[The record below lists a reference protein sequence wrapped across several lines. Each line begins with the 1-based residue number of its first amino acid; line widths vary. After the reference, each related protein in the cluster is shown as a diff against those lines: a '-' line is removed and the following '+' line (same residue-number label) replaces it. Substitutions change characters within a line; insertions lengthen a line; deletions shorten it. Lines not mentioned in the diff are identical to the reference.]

1 MVTHKAWEKNLLIKY
16 LCPRDFRRGEM
27 EEKMKEKIIQY
38 LEEKKECKIRDLE
51 KIVRPKS
58 SKEFTE
64 MVKSLN
70 ELEDEKLIYNDHT
83 SLYLIDD
90 IHFMAGSAKDISRYE
105 IVVFNENNKVYVPKN
120 KKMKIFDKDEVLVRL
135 KPEPSLIKVF
145 NHGLT
150 NITGVMIVKKKKTFF
165 YSDLDL
171 HCSIRVVN
179 EKEFSFKKRTKVVC
193 QIVKYADPLEV
204 RIIQVLGHPDDA
216 GVDISAMLTSNQ
228 VRQVFNGKIVKE
240 CKRIPAK
247 VQKDELENRKDL
259 RNLLTVTIDGD
270 DAKDFDDAISIVKN
284 EKGYLLYVHIADVS
298 HYVKEN
304 SALDQEAYLRG
315 NSIYVCDRVVPMLP
329 FDLSNGICSLNPNVD
344 RLTITCAM
352 QVDERG
358 NLLTYN
364 VFPSVIHSD
373 KRCTYK
379 KVNACL
385 AGDET
390 ILEEYSEV
398 KDLLFTLESLAKLL
412 KKQSHNRGC
421 IDFNTKEAKIIMDKN
436 GYPVD
441 VTVLERGF
449 AEQMIEECMILAN
462 VCVAHHMHVNK
473 IPSMYRVHEN
483 PDPKKVATICTVANS
498 LRIPFDFYPDEVN
511 ASQIQK
517 FLESIQDENAYEVL
531 SMVALR
537 SMQKARYD
545 AHCLGH
551 FGLALEEYCHFTS
564 PIRRYSDLVVHRML
578 HAYCFNE
585 QKRTPSND
593 EKKIEKQA
601 FHISE
606 KERDAIMME
615 RMVNDYKKAQ
625 FMEKRIGQVF
635 EGTIVGVMSFGFFVE
650 MDNTVEGLV
659 PVHTLSNDFY
669 DYDEDTM
676 TLKGQ
681 THGKVFQMGMR
692 VRVVC
697 TDVQREKG
705 QVTFSLL
712 ERRNHD

>member
-1 MVTHKAWEKNLLIKY
+1 
-16 LCPRDFRRGEM
+16 
-27 EEKMKEKIIQY
+27 MKEKIIQY

-105 IVVFNENNKVYVPKN
+105 IAVFNENNKVYVPKN

-298 HYVKEN
+298 HYVKEG
-304 SALDQEAYLRG
+304 SIIDKEAVKRATSVYL
-315 NSIYVCDRVVPMLP
+315 VDRTIPMLP
-329 FDLSNGICSLNPNVD
+329 ERLCNFICSLRP
-344 RLTITCAM
+344 
-352 QVDERG
+352 DEEK
-358 NLLTYN
+358 LAY
-364 VFPSVIHSD
+364 SVIFNMNE
-373 KRCTYK
+373 K
-379 KVNACL
+379 A
-385 AGDET
+385 E
-390 ILEEYSEV
+390 I
-398 KDLLFTLESLAKLL
+398 KD
-412 KKQSHNRGC
+412 
-421 IDFNTKEAKIIMDKN
+421 
-436 GYPVD
+436 
-441 VTVLERGF
+441 
-449 AEQMIEECMILAN
+449 
-462 VCVAHHMHVNK
+462 
-473 IPSMYRVHEN
+473 YR
-483 PDPKKVATICTVANS
+483 
-498 LRIPFDFYPDEVN
+498 
-511 ASQIQK
+511 
-517 FLESIQDENAYEVL
+517 
-531 SMVALR
+531 
-537 SMQKARYD
+537 
-545 AHCLGH
+545 
-551 FGLALEEYCHFTS
+551 
-564 PIRRYSDLVVHRML
+564 IRH
-578 HAYCFNE
+578 
-585 QKRTPSND
+585 
-593 EKKIEKQA
+593 KIESP
-601 FHISE
+601 FH
-606 KERDAIMME
+606 
-615 RMVNDYKKAQ
+615 
-625 FMEKRIGQVF
+625 
-635 EGTIVGVMSFGFFVE
+635 
-650 MDNTVEGLV
+650 L
-659 PVHTLSNDFY
+659 
-669 DYDEDTM
+669 
-676 TLKGQ
+676 
-681 THGKVFQMGMR
+681 
-692 VRVVC
+692 
-697 TDVQREKG
+697 
-705 QVTFSLL
+705 
-712 ERRNHD
+712 

>member
-1 MVTHKAWEKNLLIKY
+1 
-16 LCPRDFRRGEM
+16 
-27 EEKMKEKIIQY
+27 
-38 LEEKKECKIRDLE
+38 
-51 KIVRPKS
+51 
-58 SKEFTE
+58 
-64 MVKSLN
+64 
-70 ELEDEKLIYNDHT
+70 
-83 SLYLIDD
+83 
-90 IHFMAGSAKDISRYE
+90 
-105 IVVFNENNKVYVPKN
+105 
-120 KKMKIFDKDEVLVRL
+120 
-135 KPEPSLIKVF
+135 
-145 NHGLT
+145 
-150 NITGVMIVKKKKTFF
+150 
-165 YSDLDL
+165 
-171 HCSIRVVN
+171 
-179 EKEFSFKKRTKVVC
+179 
-193 QIVKYADPLEV
+193 
-204 RIIQVLGHPDDA
+204 
-216 GVDISAMLTSNQ
+216 
-228 VRQVFNGKIVKE
+228 
-240 CKRIPAK
+240 
-247 VQKDELENRKDL
+247 VQKDELQNRKDL

-344 RLTITCAM
+344 RLTISCAM
-352 QVDERG
+352 QVDEKG

-385 AGDET
+385 DGDEKA
-390 ILEEYSEV
+390 LEDYAEV
-398 KDLLFTLESLAKLL
+398 KDLLFTLETLAKLL
-412 KKQSHNRGC
+412 KKQSHHRGC
-421 IDFNTKEAKIIMDKN
+421 IDFNTKEAKICMDKN
-436 GYPVD
+436 GYPID
-441 VTVLERGF
+441 VQVLERGF

-498 LRIPFDFYPDEVN
+498 LRIPFDFYPDEVSG
-511 ASQIQK
+511 SQIQQ
-517 FLESIQDENAYEVL
+517 FLESIKDENAYEVL
-531 SMVALR
+531 SMISLR
-537 SMQKARYD
+537 AMQKARYD

-585 QKRTPSND
+585 QKRTPTND

-659 PVHTLSNDFY
+659 PVHTLANDFY

-712 ERRNHD
+712 ERRNYD

>member
-1 MVTHKAWEKNLLIKY
+1 
-16 LCPRDFRRGEM
+16 
-27 EEKMKEKIIQY
+27 MKEKIIQY

-105 IVVFNENNKVYVPKN
+105 IAVFNENNKVYVPKN

-193 QIVKYADPLEV
+193 QIVKYADSLEV

-390 ILEEYSEV
+390 ILEEYAEV
-398 KDLLFTLESLAKLL
+398 KDLLFTLEPLAKLL

>member
-1 MVTHKAWEKNLLIKY
+1 MKDRIMDY
-16 LCPRDFRRGEM
+16 LF
-27 EEKMKEKIIQY
+27 
-38 LEEKKECKIRDLE
+38 EKKECKIRDLE
-51 KIVRPKS
+51 KIVKPKS
-58 SKEFTE
+58 SKEFTD
-64 MVKSLN
+64 MVKALN
-70 ELEDEKLIYNDHT
+70 ELEEEKQIYNDHA
-83 SLYLIDD
+83 SLYVIDD
-90 IHFMAGSAKDISRYE
+90 VRFMVGSARDISRYE
-105 IVVFNENNKVYVPKN
+105 LAVFNENKKVYVPKN
-120 KKMKIFDKDEVLVRL
+120 KKIKIFDKDEVLVRL
-135 KPEPSLIKVF
+135 QPEASIIKVF
-145 NHGLT
+145 QHGLT
-150 NITGVMIVKKKKTFF
+150 NITGVMIPKKKKTFF

-171 HCSIRVVN
+171 HCSIHILN
-179 EKEFSFKKRTKVVC
+179 EKEFHFKKRTKVVC
-193 QIVKYADPLEV
+193 QIVKYTDPLQV
-204 RIIQVLGHPDDA
+204 KIIQVLGHPDDA

-228 VRQVFNGKIVKE
+228 VRQTFNAKIIKE
-240 CKRIPAK
+240 CKKIPPK
-247 VQKDELENRKDL
+247 VLQEECQNRKDL

-284 EKGYLLYVHIADVS
+284 EKGYVLYVHIADVS

-352 QVDERG
+352 QLDDQG
-358 NLLTYN
+358 HLLHYN
-364 VFPSVIHSD
+364 IFPSVIHSD
-373 KRCTYK
+373 CRCTYK

-385 AGDET
+385 EQDEKA
-390 ILEEYSEV
+390 LKEYSHV
-398 KDLLFTLESLAKLL
+398 KDLLFMLSDLAKQL

-421 IDFNTKEAKIIMDKN
+421 IDFNTKEAKIQLDKN
-436 GYPVD
+436 GNPLD
-441 VTVLERGF
+441 VQVLERGF

-462 VCVAHHMHVNK
+462 VCVAHHMHVHE

-483 PDPKKVATICTVANS
+483 PDPKKVATVCTVANS
-498 LRIPFDFYPDEVN
+498 LRIPFDFYPDEVS
-511 ASQIQK
+511 AVQIQR

-531 SMVALR
+531 SMTCLR
-537 SMQKARYD
+537 AMQKARYD

-578 HAYCFNE
+578 HAYCFHE
-585 QKRTPSND
+585 QARTPKND

-625 FMEKRIGQVF
+625 FMEKKIGQVF
-635 EGTIVGVMSFGFFVE
+635 EGTIVGVMNFGFFVE

-659 PVHTLSNDFY
+659 PIHTLANDFY

-676 TLKGQ
+676 TLSGQ
-681 THGKVFQMGMR
+681 TYGKIYRMGMR

-697 TDVQREKG
+697 IDAQKEKG

-712 ERRNHD
+712 EKRSV

>member
-1 MVTHKAWEKNLLIKY
+1 
-16 LCPRDFRRGEM
+16 
-27 EEKMKEKIIQY
+27 MKEKIIQY

-105 IVVFNENNKVYVPKN
+105 IAVFNENNKVYVPKN

-204 RIIQVLGHPDDA
+204 RIIQVLEHPDDA

-390 ILEEYSEV
+390 ILEEYAEV
-398 KDLLFTLESLAKLL
+398 KDLLFTLEPLAKLL

>member
-1 MVTHKAWEKNLLIKY
+1 MAEVTNFITINKGNIVYLDQYVDHVENIFFMRIEWEIKDFFIPKDKIEDYFETLYAQKYEMKFRLYFSDVKPKMAIFVSKLSHCLFDMLARYTAGEWNVEIPLIISNHPDLQHVAERFGIPFYLFPITKENKMEQEKA
-16 LCPRDFRRGEM
+16 EM
-27 EEKMKEKIIQY
+27 E
-38 LEEKKECKIRDLE
+38 LLE
-51 KIVRPKS
+51 KHNINFIV
-58 SKEFTE
+58 
-64 MVKSLN
+64 L
-70 ELEDEKLIYNDHT
+70 
-83 SLYLIDD
+83 
-90 IHFMAGSAKDISRYE
+90 ARY
-105 IVVFNENNKVYVPKN
+105 
-120 KKMKIFDKDEVLVRL
+120 
-135 KPEPSLIKVF
+135 
-145 NHGLT
+145 
-150 NITGVMIVKKKKTFF
+150 
-165 YSDLDL
+165 
-171 HCSIRVVN
+171 
-179 EKEFSFKKRTKVVC
+179 
-193 QIVKYADPLEV
+193 
-204 RIIQVLGHPDDA
+204 
-216 GVDISAMLTSNQ
+216 
-228 VRQVFNGKIVKE
+228 
-240 CKRIPAK
+240 
-247 VQKDELENRKDL
+247 
-259 RNLLTVTIDGD
+259 
-270 DAKDFDDAISIVKN
+270 
-284 EKGYLLYVHIADVS
+284 
-298 HYVKEN
+298 
-304 SALDQEAYLRG
+304 
-315 NSIYVCDRVVPMLP
+315 
-329 FDLSNGICSLNPNVD
+329 
-344 RLTITCAM
+344 M
-352 QVDERG
+352 QV
-358 NLLTYN
+358 
-364 VFPSVIHSD
+364 I
-373 KRCTYK
+373 
-379 KVNACL
+379 
-385 AGDET
+385 
-390 ILEEYSEV
+390 
-398 KDLLFTLESLAKLL
+398 
-412 KKQSHNRGC
+412 
-421 IDFNTKEAKIIMDKN
+421 
-436 GYPVD
+436 
-441 VTVLERGF
+441 

-517 FLESIQDENAYEVL
+517 FLESIQDENSYEVL

>member
-1 MVTHKAWEKNLLIKY
+1 
-16 LCPRDFRRGEM
+16 
-27 EEKMKEKIIQY
+27 MKEKIIQY

-105 IVVFNENNKVYVPKN
+105 IAVFNENNKVYVPKN

-193 QIVKYADPLEV
+193 QIVKNADPLEV

-390 ILEEYSEV
+390 ILEEYAEV
-398 KDLLFTLESLAKLL
+398 KDLLFTLEPLAKLL

>member
-1 MVTHKAWEKNLLIKY
+1 
-16 LCPRDFRRGEM
+16 
-27 EEKMKEKIIQY
+27 MKERILQY

-51 KIVRPKS
+51 NIIKPKS

-70 ELEDEKLIYNDHT
+70 ELEEEKRVYNDHT
-83 SLYLIDD
+83 RLYLIDD
-90 IHFMAGSAKDISRYE
+90 IHYMAGSAKDVSRFE
-105 IVVFNENNKVYVPKN
+105 IAVFNENNKVYVKKN
-120 KKMKIFDKDEVLVRL
+120 KKLKIFDKDEVLVCL
-135 KPEPSLIKVF
+135 KPEPTLIKVF

-150 NITGVMIVKKKKTFF
+150 YITGIMIPKKKKTFF
-165 YSDLDL
+165 FSDLDL
-171 HCSIRVVN
+171 HCTIQVLN
-179 EKEFSFKKRTKVVC
+179 EKEFRFKKRTKVVC
-193 QIVKYADPLEV
+193 QIIKYADPLQV
-204 RIIQVLGHPDDA
+204 KIIQVLGHPDDA

-228 VRQVFNGKIVKE
+228 VRQVFNAKILKE
-240 CKRIPAK
+240 CKKIPAHVLK
-247 VQKDELENRKDL
+247 EELKDRKDL
-259 RNLLTVTIDGD
+259 RNLMTVTIDGD
-270 DAKDFDDAISIVKN
+270 DAKDFDDAISVVKN
-284 EKGYLLYVHIADVS
+284 ESGYLLYVHIADVS

-304 SALDQEAYLRG
+304 SVLDQEAFLRG

-344 RLTITCAM
+344 RLTITCAIQLDKQANIM
-352 QVDERG
+352 
-358 NLLTYN
+358 TYHI
-364 VFPSVIHSD
+364 FPSVIHSD
-373 KRCTYK
+373 RRCTYN

-385 AGDET
+385 NK
-390 ILEEYSEV
+390 EEKALQEYADV
-398 KDLLFTLESLAKLL
+398 KDLLFDLETLAKLL

-421 IDFNTKEAKIIMDKN
+421 IDFNTKEAKILLDKN
-436 GYPVD
+436 GYPLD
-441 VTVLERGF
+441 VQVLQRGF

-473 IPSMYRVHEN
+473 VPSMYRVHEN

-498 LRIPFDFYPDEVN
+498 LRIPFDFYPDDVH

-531 SMVALR
+531 SMISLR
-537 SMQKARYD
+537 AMQKARYD

-578 HAYCFNE
+578 HAYCFHE
-585 QKRTPSND
+585 QKRNPQND
-593 EKKIEKQA
+593 EKKIVKQA

-606 KERDAIMME
+606 KERDAILME

-625 FMEKRIGQVF
+625 YMEKRIGQVF

-659 PVHTLSNDFY
+659 PVHTLVDDFY

-681 THGKVFQMGMR
+681 THEKVYRMGMR

-705 QVTFSLL
+705 QVTFGLL
-712 ERRNHD
+712 ERRNYD

>member
-1 MVTHKAWEKNLLIKY
+1 
-16 LCPRDFRRGEM
+16 
-27 EEKMKEKIIQY
+27 MKEKIIQY

-51 KIVRPKS
+51 KVVRPKS

-70 ELEDEKLIYNDHT
+70 ELEDDKLIYNDHT

-90 IHFMAGSAKDISRYE
+90 IHFMAGSAKDVSRYE
-105 IVVFNENNKVYVPKN
+105 IAVFNENNKVYVPKN
-120 KKMKIFDKDEVLVRL
+120 KKMKIFDKDEVLVCL
-135 KPEPSLIKVF
+135 KPEPSLIKIF

-352 QVDERG
+352 QVDEKG

-385 AGDET
+385 NGDEI
-390 ILEEYSEV
+390 ILEEYSEI
-398 KDLLFTLESLAKLL
+398 KDLLYTLESLAKLL

-421 IDFNTKEAKIIMDKN
+421 IDFNTKEAKILMDKN

-441 VTVLERGF
+441 VKVLERGF

-531 SMVALR
+531 SMVSLR
-537 SMQKARYD
+537 AMQKARYD

-625 FMEKRIGQVF
+625 YMEKRVGQVF

-712 ERRNHD
+712 ERRNYD

>member
-1 MVTHKAWEKNLLIKY
+1 
-16 LCPRDFRRGEM
+16 
-27 EEKMKEKIIQY
+27 MKEKIIQY

-105 IVVFNENNKVYVPKN
+105 IAVFNENNKVYVPKN

-204 RIIQVLGHPDDA
+204 RIIQVLGYPDDA

-390 ILEEYSEV
+390 ILEEYAEV
-398 KDLLFTLESLAKLL
+398 KDLLFTLEPLAKLL

-498 LRIPFDFYPDEVN
+498 FRIPFDFYPDEVN

-578 HAYCFNE
+578 HAYCFHE

>member
-1 MVTHKAWEKNLLIKY
+1 
-16 LCPRDFRRGEM
+16 
-27 EEKMKEKIIQY
+27 MKEKIIQY

-105 IVVFNENNKVYVPKN
+105 IAVFNENNKVYVPKN

-204 RIIQVLGHPDDA
+204 RIIQVLGNPDDA

-390 ILEEYSEV
+390 ILEEYAEV
-398 KDLLFTLESLAKLL
+398 KDLLFTLEPLAKLL

>member
-1 MVTHKAWEKNLLIKY
+1 
-16 LCPRDFRRGEM
+16 
-27 EEKMKEKIIQY
+27 MKEKIIQY

-70 ELEDEKLIYNDHT
+70 ELADEKLIYNDHT

-105 IVVFNENNKVYVPKN
+105 IAVFNENNKVYVPKN

-204 RIIQVLGHPDDA
+204 RIIQALGHPDDA

-390 ILEEYSEV
+390 ILEEYAEV
-398 KDLLFTLESLAKLL
+398 KDLLFTLEPLAKLL

-421 IDFNTKEAKIIMDKN
+421 IDFNTKESKIIMDKN

>member
-1 MVTHKAWEKNLLIKY
+1 
-16 LCPRDFRRGEM
+16 
-27 EEKMKEKIIQY
+27 
-38 LEEKKECKIRDLE
+38 
-51 KIVRPKS
+51 
-58 SKEFTE
+58 
-64 MVKSLN
+64 
-70 ELEDEKLIYNDHT
+70 
-83 SLYLIDD
+83 
-90 IHFMAGSAKDISRYE
+90 
-105 IVVFNENNKVYVPKN
+105 
-120 KKMKIFDKDEVLVRL
+120 
-135 KPEPSLIKVF
+135 
-145 NHGLT
+145 
-150 NITGVMIVKKKKTFF
+150 
-165 YSDLDL
+165 
-171 HCSIRVVN
+171 
-179 EKEFSFKKRTKVVC
+179 
-193 QIVKYADPLEV
+193 
-204 RIIQVLGHPDDA
+204 
-216 GVDISAMLTSNQ
+216 
-228 VRQVFNGKIVKE
+228 
-240 CKRIPAK
+240 
-247 VQKDELENRKDL
+247 
-259 RNLLTVTIDGD
+259 
-270 DAKDFDDAISIVKN
+270 
-284 EKGYLLYVHIADVS
+284 
-298 HYVKEN
+298 
-304 SALDQEAYLRG
+304 
-315 NSIYVCDRVVPMLP
+315 MLP

-712 ERRNHD
+712 ERRNYD

>member
-1 MVTHKAWEKNLLIKY
+1 
-16 LCPRDFRRGEM
+16 
-27 EEKMKEKIIQY
+27 MKEKIIQY

-105 IVVFNENNKVYVPKN
+105 IAVFNENNKVYVPKN

-193 QIVKYADPLEV
+193 QIVMYADPLEV

-390 ILEEYSEV
+390 ILEEYAEV
-398 KDLLFTLESLAKLL
+398 KDLLFTLEPLAKLL

-697 TDVQREKG
+697 ADVQREKG

>member
-1 MVTHKAWEKNLLIKY
+1 
-16 LCPRDFRRGEM
+16 
-27 EEKMKEKIIQY
+27 
-38 LEEKKECKIRDLE
+38 
-51 KIVRPKS
+51 
-58 SKEFTE
+58 
-64 MVKSLN
+64 
-70 ELEDEKLIYNDHT
+70 
-83 SLYLIDD
+83 
-90 IHFMAGSAKDISRYE
+90 
-105 IVVFNENNKVYVPKN
+105 
-120 KKMKIFDKDEVLVRL
+120 
-135 KPEPSLIKVF
+135 
-145 NHGLT
+145 
-150 NITGVMIVKKKKTFF
+150 
-165 YSDLDL
+165 
-171 HCSIRVVN
+171 
-179 EKEFSFKKRTKVVC
+179 
-193 QIVKYADPLEV
+193 
-204 RIIQVLGHPDDA
+204 
-216 GVDISAMLTSNQ
+216 MLTSNQ

-390 ILEEYSEV
+390 ILEEYAEV

-436 GYPVD
+436 GHPVD

>member
-1 MVTHKAWEKNLLIKY
+1 
-16 LCPRDFRRGEM
+16 
-27 EEKMKEKIIQY
+27 MKEKIIQY

-105 IVVFNENNKVYVPKN
+105 IAVFNENNKVYVPKN

-179 EKEFSFKKRTKVVC
+179 EKEFSFRKRTKVVC
-193 QIVKYADPLEV
+193 QIVKYADSLEV

-390 ILEEYSEV
+390 ILEEYAEV
-398 KDLLFTLESLAKLL
+398 KDLLFTLEPLAKLL

>member
-1 MVTHKAWEKNLLIKY
+1 
-16 LCPRDFRRGEM
+16 
-27 EEKMKEKIIQY
+27 MKEKIIQY

-105 IVVFNENNKVYVPKN
+105 IAVFNENNKVYVPKN

-204 RIIQVLGHPDDA
+204 RIIQVLGYPDDA

-390 ILEEYSEV
+390 ILEEYAEV
-398 KDLLFTLESLAKLL
+398 KDLLFTLEPLAKLL

>member
-1 MVTHKAWEKNLLIKY
+1 
-16 LCPRDFRRGEM
+16 
-27 EEKMKEKIIQY
+27 MKEKIIQY

-105 IVVFNENNKVYVPKN
+105 IAVFNENNKVYVPKN

-179 EKEFSFKKRTKVVC
+179 EKEFSFRKRTKVVC
-193 QIVKYADPLEV
+193 QIVKYADPLEA

-390 ILEEYSEV
+390 ILEEYAEV
-398 KDLLFTLESLAKLL
+398 KDLLFTLEPLAKLL

-712 ERRNHD
+712 ERRNYD